1 MTSILLTGPAL
12 EPVTLAE
19 AKAQLRVDGTDEDGL
34 IQSLITA
41 ARLHTETLT
50 GRALITQTWRMV
62 LDNWPRTNVLTIPLG
77 PLQQVTELR
86 VYEDEDVLVTIQPTE
101 YLVETVGIPA
111 RLAMRGHQNWP
122 RPGRPIGGIEIDL
135 TVGYGDLA
143 DDVPRS
149 LRQAILQIVGH
160 WFANREA
167 VGLGVGAVH
176 VPATV
181 DALIAPHRAVRL

>member
-1 MTSILLTGPAL
+1 MTSILLTGPAV
-12 EPVTLAE
+12 EPITLDE
-19 AKAQLRVDGTDEDGL
+19 AKAYLRVDSTAEDGL

-50 GRALITQTWRMV
+50 GRALITQSWRLV
-62 LDNWPRTNVLTIPLG
+62 LDDWPLGNVLIIPLG
-77 PLQQVTELR
+77 SLQQVTELR
-86 VYEDEDVLVTIQPTE
+86 VYEDEDVLVIIAPTE
-101 YLVETVGIPA
+101 YLVETIGVPA
-111 RLAMRGHQNWP
+111 RLAMRGHQSWP
-122 RPGRPIGGIEIDL
+122 KPGRPIGGIEIDI

-149 LRQAILQIVGH
+149 LRQAILQIVAH
-160 WFANREA
+160 WFVNREA

-176 VPATV
+176 VPVTV

>member
-12 EPVTLAE
+12 EPVTLTE
-19 AKAQLRVDGTDEDGL
+19 AKAHFRVDSTAEDGL

-41 ARLHTETLT
+41 ARLHVETLT
-50 GRALITQTWRMV
+50 GRALITQSWRMV
-62 LDNWPRTNVLTIPLG
+62 LDDWPRSNVLTIPLG

-86 VYEDEDVLVTIQPTE
+86 VYEDEDVLVTIAPTE
-101 YLVETVGIPA
+101 YLVETVGVPA
-111 RLAMRGHQNWP
+111 RLAMRGHQSWP
-122 RPGRPIGGIEIDL
+122 KPGRPIGGIEIDL
-135 TVGYGDLA
+135 VGGYGDLA

-149 LRQAILQIVGH
+149 LRQAILQIASH
-160 WFANREA
+160 WFAHREA

-181 DALIAPHRAVRL
+181 DALLAPHRAVRL

>member
-1 MTSILLTGPAL
+1 MTSILLTGPAV
-12 EPVTLAE
+12 EPITLDE
-19 AKAQLRVDGTDEDGL
+19 AKAYLRVDSTAEDGL

-50 GRALITQTWRMV
+50 GRALITQSWRLV
-62 LDNWPRTNVLTIPLG
+62 LDDWPLGNVLIIPLG

-86 VYEDEDVLVTIQPTE
+86 VYEDEDVLVIIAPTE
-101 YLVETVGIPA
+101 YLVETIGVPA
-111 RLAMRGHQNWP
+111 RLAMRGHQSWP
-122 RPGRPIGGIEIDL
+122 KPGRPIGGIEIDI

-149 LRQAILQIVGH
+149 LRQAILQIVAH
-160 WFANREA
+160 WFVNREA

-176 VPATV
+176 VPVTV

>member
-1 MTSILLTGPAL
+1 MTSILVTGPAV
-12 EPVTLAE
+12 EPITLDE
-19 AKAQLRVDGTDEDGL
+19 AKAHLRVDSTAEDGL

-62 LDNWPRTNVLTIPLG
+62 LDDWPTNNVLIISLG

-101 YLVETVGIPA
+101 YLVETVGVPA
-111 RLAMRGHQNWP
+111 RLAMRDHQSWP
-122 RPGRPIGGIEIDL
+122 KPGRPIGGIEIDL

-149 LRQAILQIVGH
+149 LRQAILQIVAH
-160 WFANREA
+160 WYANREA
-167 VGLGVGAVH
+167 VGIGIGAVH